1 MTFTQ
6 TIHRPRQT
14 RGRGTW
20 SLYLLG
26 KEFHGKKITEA
37 LSITLSELERAQ
49 PGFLDKL
56 YQYRTPKAGRP
67 IVSRKPEEI
76 YPDPDTRHLIE
87 DYAYQLGNSEWYYH
101 ANISSDTCRRY
112 FKIIAQFAGLKETPQ
127 LVDRSLS

>member
-14 RGRGTW
+14 GEEGTW

-67 IVSRKPEEI
+67 IVSRKPEGYRI
-76 YPDPDTRHLIE
+76 RIPVI
-87 DYAYQLGNSEWYYH
+87 
-101 ANISSDTCRRY
+101 
-112 FKIIAQFAGLKETPQ
+112 
-127 LVDRSLS
+127 